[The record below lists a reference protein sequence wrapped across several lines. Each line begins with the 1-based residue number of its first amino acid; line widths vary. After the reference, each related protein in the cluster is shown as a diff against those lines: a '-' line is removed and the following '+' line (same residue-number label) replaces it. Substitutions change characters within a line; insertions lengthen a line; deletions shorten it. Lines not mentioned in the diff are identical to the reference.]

1 MSSYDG
7 DLIITLDTGLEIT
20 ITNDMLVLPHTYID
34 QDTGNLVAEDTA
46 EPDLLIDSLQ
56 ASRESDMASFGSV
69 FFSAAYLSVNLDAG
83 KFKLWSANVDTQ
95 NSTQDFRALDTENAE
110 ATTLCQAGSAPTTT
124 SGVTSATA
132 VPDDEQGKLSTGATA
147 GISVGVIVAVIGAV
161 GGFALYWMRRRK
173 RSAAYMAADM
183 GDTSAGSSHKELPPA
198 NDRHQPVESWMFELQ
213 DAHSGGHHRQEVHE
227 DWVHKYEMPED
238 ARSGGYQSRELHEDW
253 VQKYEM
259 PEDARSG
266 GYHRRELHEDW
277 VQKYEM
283 PDSGPSPRHEL
294 SG

>member
-7 DLIITLDTGLEIT
+7 DLVITLDSGLEIT
-20 ITNDMLVLPHTYID
+20 ITNDMLVLPHTYLD
-34 QDTGNLVAEDTA
+34 QDTGDLVAEDTT

-83 KFKLWSANVDTQ
+83 RFRLWSANVDTQ
-95 NSTQDFRALDTENAE
+95 NSTQDFRALDAENAE
-110 ATTLCQAGSAPTTT
+110 ATTFCQAGSAPTTSDVT
-124 SGVTSATA
+124 SGTA

-161 GGFALYWMRRRK
+161 GGFVLYWMRGRK
-173 RSAAYMAADM
+173 RPAAYMAADM
-183 GDTSAGSSHKELPPA
+183 GDTSAASSHKELPPG
-198 NDRHQPVESWMFELQ
+198 NYRQQPVESWMFELQ
-213 DAHSGGHHRQEVHE
+213 DAHSVGHHRQEVHE
-227 DWVHKYEMPED
+227 DWVNKYEMPED

-283 PDSGPSPRHEL
+283 PGSGPSPRHEL